1 MKQKTK
7 HPKTRNSYR
16 SCVNKIM
23 TEPQLMLKSKLEKEG
38 KLTWQEIDRE
48 INKLK

>member
-1 MKQKTK
+1 MTDTK
-7 HPKTRNSYR
+7 NPKTRNSYG
-16 SCVNKIM
+16 SCVNRQM
-23 TEPQLMLKSKLEKEG
+23 TEAQLRLKAKLEREG